1 MTIPLKD
8 FTPSKNPG
16 LRSASLKTMYINR
29 KDLVE
34 GIFYDATTWEVQAD
48 LFLTSY
54 LKEHPVAKA
63 VVSFQ
68 VYKTNFEHVA
78 VARLHRDLI

>member
-1 MTIPLKD
+1 MNTTLKD

-16 LRSASLKTMYINR
+16 LLSASLKTLYINR
-29 KDLVE
+29 KDLE
-34 GIFYDATTWEVQAD
+34 SGLFYDAALWEVQAD

-78 VARLHRDLI
+78 VARLHRELI